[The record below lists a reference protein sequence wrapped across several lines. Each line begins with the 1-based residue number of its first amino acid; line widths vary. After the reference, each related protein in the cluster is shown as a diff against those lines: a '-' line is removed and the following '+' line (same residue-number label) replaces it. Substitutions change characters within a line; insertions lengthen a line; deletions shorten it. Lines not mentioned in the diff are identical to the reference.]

1 MNPELEA
8 KIVVVTGTKDENE
21 LFRNFLLQAGYKNIA
36 CFLTVHD
43 AYEHAVRNQSDLFI
57 TEFQL
62 PDGPGVVLLQRL
74 RETGNYGLETY
85 LFVGNQID
93 AATLNL
99 FFEHDIHYVLKKPFT
114 EQRVLQKL
122 NFMKQRE
129 AKLPPV
135 ERVFRDAQ
143 AAFNTKLYDMA
154 FHLITEA
161 ESELGSQ
168 EKFEILKG
176 KIRLAEEQPAEAK
189 RHFQTALKINT
200 QSVWAQS
207 MLAKAH
213 MELGDY
219 ELAKDILD
227 KLVSTNPHHLNV
239 LENAGLSNYELG
251 HFDLSKQQMEQL
263 IHLEPDNKVAAA
275 VTTKIKIEQG
285 DIEKIA
291 QELAKTH
298 SEREVV
304 SLLNSASIALA
315 KKKRHDEALQVYFD
329 TLEIVKTPEYAAKV
343 HYNIGLTLL
352 KMNLFERAKLHLEE
366 ALSIIPHFEKAQMLL
381 DKAKEKLAA

>member
-1 MNPELEA
+1 MAIEA
-8 KIVVVTGTKDENE
+8 ASKFIVVTGTKDENE
-21 LFRNFLLQAGYKNIA
+21 LFKNFLKTAGYEDVH
-36 CFLTVHD
+36 CFLTIHD
-43 AYEHAVRNQSDLFI
+43 AYEHAVRHQTDIFI
-57 TEFQL
+57 CGFQL

-93 AATLNL
+93 NATLNL

-114 EQRVLQKL
+114 EQRVLQKIT
-122 NFMKQRE
+122 FMRQRE
-129 AKLPPV
+129 TKLPPV
-135 ERVFRDAQ
+135 ESVFREAQ
-143 AAFNTKLYDMA
+143 AAYNTKLYDMA
-154 FHLITEA
+154 FHLISEA
-161 ESELGSQ
+161 EKELGSQ

-176 KIRLAEEQPAEAK
+176 KIRLAEGQASDAK
-189 RHFQTALKINT
+189 KHFQTALKINS

-213 MELGDY
+213 MELKDF

-227 KLVSTNPHHLNV
+227 KLVKTNPHHLNV
-239 LENAGLSNYELG
+239 LENAGLSNFELG
-251 HFDLSKQQMEQL
+251 HFDLSRQQMEQL
-263 IHLEPDNKVAAA
+263 THLEPDNKVAAEI
-275 VTTKIKIEQG
+275 TMKIKIEQG
-285 DIEKIA
+285 DINKIA

-298 SEREVV
+298 NEREVIA
-304 SLLNSASIALA
+304 LLNSAGIALA
-315 KKKRHDEALQVYFD
+315 KKKRNDEALQVYFD

-352 KMNLFERAKLHLEE
+352 KMNLVERATQHLEE
-366 ALSIIPHFEKAQMLL
+366 AIATLPDFEKAKMLL